1 MDPQTIELTLKAY
14 LTGMRKR
21 LPELYEQV
29 LRQQKGYALVM
40 LWPELADEDD
50 EYDSDEE
57 RTSKQR
63 LADRMP
69 RRGF

>member
-1 MDPQTIELTLKAY
+1 
-14 LTGMRKR
+14 
-21 LPELYEQV
+21 
-29 LRQQKGYALVM
+29 M

-50 EYDSDEE
+50 EYDPDEE

-63 LADRMP
+63 LADRLS